1 MAESIYKV
9 TLADG
14 TKLTGLTMNGNNFV
28 SKKSIDRNIFDNNLS
43 PVVITDGDNE
53 ETHASMS
60 LIHVT
65 KMGDETWFALRDL
78 TADELAAIKTRS
90 DIDYIAMMCDVD
102 L

>member
-1 MAESIYKV
+1 MAEPIYKV

-14 TKLTGLTMNGNNFV
+14 MKLTGLTMNGNNFV
-28 SKKSIDRNIFDNNLS
+28 SKKSIDKSVFDNNLS
-43 PVVITDGDNE
+43 PVVITEGTNE

-60 LIHVT
+60 LIHMT

-78 TADELAAIKTRS
+78 TDAELEAIKTRS

>member
-1 MAESIYKV
+1 MAEPIYKV

-14 TKLTGLTMNGNNFV
+14 TKLTGLIMNGNNFV
-28 SKKSIDRNIFDNNLS
+28 SKKSIDKSVFDNNLS
-43 PVVITDGDNE
+43 PVVITEGANE

-65 KMGDETWFALRDL
+65 KMGDETWFALRDF
-78 TADELAAIKTRS
+78 TEAELEAIKTRS